1 MLSSLFNPNSV
12 AVIGAS
18 RKKGKVGNAVLSNLV
33 NDFRGNIYPVNPGEE
48 KIEGLTCYASILDL
62 ADEVDL
68 AVVVVPANVVPPTLE
83 ECGRAG
89 VKYVVVISAGFKE
102 AGVEG
107 AKLERS
113 ALEICNKYDMRM
125 VGPNCLG
132 IMDPVAGL
140 NASFA
145 ASMAYEGNIA
155 MMSQSGAICTS
166 TLDWAEANGMGFSKF
181 VSLGN
186 KADLGENEFLAEF
199 RDDPYTSVIA
209 AYLEGIKNGAQFI
222 EFARD
227 VSRKKPVVLVKAGRT
242 AAGSRAVSSH
252 TGTLAG
258 SDQAYNAAFD
268 KAGVIRADTL
278 EDMLDYL
285 RAFSTQPIP
294 AGRRIAILTNAGGL
308 GILTA
313 DACYYE
319 GLELA
324 SFSGE
329 TIDGL
334 REFLPGAASFY
345 NPVDVLGDASAKLYG
360 NALEIVLKDPNVDG
374 VILLTSPQAMTDVAS
389 IARIVIQKAENS
401 DKPVLCSFVGGT
413 RIMEGNSILVAG
425 GVPNYTF
432 PERAVA
438 SMGALCDYGER
449 RSISYPLPK
458 PVHSDR
464 KMASALLDKAAAK
477 DKKIL
482 GLESFDLLKAYGIP
496 VVEIGKAST
505 VEEAVE
511 ESERIGY
518 PVVMKVLSPDISHK
532 TDVGGIRLSLMNKDD
547 VRRAYHTMMSD
558 VGRYMPSA
566 RITGVQLQRMIEGG
580 REVIIGMNRDV
591 QFGPLLMFGL
601 GGTYVEILKDVS
613 FRLAPLNEKD
623 AHSMISSI
631 RSHPLLTGVRG
642 EKAYDVDAV
651 VDVLVHVSRLVEDFP
666 QILEFEINPLM
677 VLPEGEGCFAM
688 DMRLTLKESN

>member
-1 MLSSLFNPNSV
+1 M
-12 AVIGAS
+12 
-18 RKKGKVGNAVLSNLV
+18 
-33 NDFRGNIYPVNPGEE
+33 
-48 KIEGLTCYASILDL
+48 
-62 ADEVDL
+62 
-68 AVVVVPANVVPPTLE
+68 
-83 ECGRAG
+83 
-89 VKYVVVISAGFKE
+89 
-102 AGVEG
+102 
-107 AKLERS
+107 
-113 ALEICNKYDMRM
+113 
-125 VGPNCLG
+125 
-132 IMDPVAGL
+132 
-140 NASFA
+140 
-145 ASMAYEGNIA
+145 
-155 MMSQSGAICTS
+155 
-166 TLDWAEANGMGFSKF
+166 
-181 VSLGN
+181 
-186 KADLGENEFLAEF
+186 
-199 RDDPYTSVIA
+199 
-209 AYLEGIKNGAQFI
+209 
-222 EFARD
+222 
-227 VSRKKPVVLVKAGRT
+227 VLVKSGRT

-278 EDMLDYL
+278 EDMLDYI

-294 AGRRIAILTNAGGL
+294 SGRRIAILTNAGGL

-324 SFSGE
+324 SLSGE
-329 TIDGL
+329 TIEGL
-334 REFLPGAASFY
+334 REFLPDAASFY
-345 NPVDVLGDASAKLYG
+345 NPVDVLGDASA
-360 NALEIVLKDPNVDG
+360 
-374 VILLTSPQAMTDVAS
+374 S
-389 IARIVIQKAENS
+389 
-401 DKPVLCSFVGGT
+401 T
-413 RIMEGNSILVAG
+413 RVMEGNSILVAG

-449 RSISYPLPK
+449 RSLTYPLPK

-464 KMASALLDKAAAK
+464 KMASALLDEAAAK

-496 VVEIGKAST
+496 VVETGKAST

-566 RITGVQLQRMIEGG
+566 RIAGVQLQRMIEGG

-601 GGTYVEILKDVS
+601 GGTYVEVLKDVS

-631 RSHPLLTGVRG
+631 RSYPLLTGVRG

-651 VDVLVHVSRLVEDFP
+651 ADVLVRVSRLVEDFP
-666 QILEFEINPLM
+666 QVLEFEINPLM
-677 VLPEGEGCFAM
+677 VLPEDEGCFAM